1 MINRVVG
8 AVANVFIQA
17 SVSVLIVALTSPN
30 ETHSPDSKRLISGCS
45 TVCSKLPWRQ
55 VVSHHKFLDKQN
67 IYQWTQVE
75 RVCMAAVETFGSF
88 LRRCFRWLWFN
99 CPLDYD
105 RSVLL
110 VEAATFRLIISYAW
124 VSSNVKNDNGWL
136 IRNQNHS
143 KYSKNNASTCRLI
156 ICWCWQIYPADSF
169 PQRTIYS
176 SQIYWKLQ
184 FIERTQKGQ
193 ITRIHV
199 ARSFYSVHGTFLG
212 RRPIVSLWLFFASG
226 LVKAERVLKY

>member
-156 ICWCWQIYPADSF
+156 ICCDLDKFIQPTLSHKEPFILHRF
-169 PQRTIYS
+169 TENYS
-176 SQIYWKLQ
+176 LL
-184 FIERTQKGQ
+184 KGH
-193 ITRIHV
+193 RKV
-199 ARSFYSVHGTFLG
+199 RSHG
-212 RRPIVSLWLFFASG
+212 
-226 LVKAERVLKY
+226 YM